1 MYIFDAKYR
10 LNVENEHTIGPM
22 EDDINV
28 MHRYRDAIVSELDSG
43 LQFKYETF
51 GAYVMFP
58 YNDEEKF
65 RNHQFY

>member
-1 MYIFDAKYR
+1 
-10 LNVENEHTIGPM
+10 M

-28 MHRYRDAIVSELDSG
+28 MHRYRDAIVSELDNG

-58 YNDEEKF
+58 YSDEQKF
-65 RNHQFY
+65 RNHQFYKSIDTVI